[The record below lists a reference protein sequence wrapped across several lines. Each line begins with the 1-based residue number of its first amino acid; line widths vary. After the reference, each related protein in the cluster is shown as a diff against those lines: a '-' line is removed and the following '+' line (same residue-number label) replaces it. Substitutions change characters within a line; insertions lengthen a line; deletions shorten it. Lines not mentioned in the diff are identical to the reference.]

1 VGKMTASLAAR
12 RRREGEKPPLVVNK
26 ENDGKEQK
34 EKKKVGEGW
43 LKELMLMLAGLVWFS
58 IIGLWKKPSNPDALK
73 INLSLSKA
81 LYTPSRITIRV
92 TLGAQTFGTSGNHK
106 VISQDKRL
114 RGEVRV
120 VGQEGAHEEVE
131 HAVRSAGGRAYFAAE
146 RIGLSTVAIDPD
158 SPIQGLHW

>member
-1 VGKMTASLAAR
+1 MTASLAAR
-12 RRREGEKPPLVVNK
+12 RRRDGEKPPLIVGKDN
-26 ENDGKEQK
+26 EGKEQK

-43 LKELMLMLAGLVWFS
+43 FKELLLMLVGLVWYS
-58 IIGLWKKPSNPDALK
+58 IVGLWKKPSNPEALK

-81 LYTPSRITIRV
+81 LYTPTRVIIRV

-120 VGQEGAHEEVE
+120 VGQEGPHEEVE

-146 RIGLSTVAIDPD
+146 RIGVSTVAIDPD
-158 SPIQGLHW
+158 SLLQGLHW

>member
-1 VGKMTASLAAR
+1 MTASLAAR
-12 RRREGEKPPLVVNK
+12 RRREGEKPPLIVNK
-26 ENDGKEQK
+26 DTDGKEQK

-43 LKELMLMLAGLVWFS
+43 LKELVLMLVGQIWYSLV
-58 IIGLWKKPSNPDALK
+58 GLWKNPTNSDALK

-81 LYTPSRITIRV
+81 LYTPPKVIIRV

-146 RIGLSTVAIDPD
+146 RIGVSRVAIDPD
-158 SPIQGLHW
+158 SPLQGLHW